1 MKTPI
6 PIETIDI
13 KPLNLAIKTS
23 FSNPKEAIALALLI
37 WEAVDCAGKPIRIHE
52 EDEFSKETAKLSREL
67 LSQVIALL
75 SSHEVPFDDT
85 ALAETMN
92 KSWLLEAQYESLAMG
107 LQYVWK
113 IAEVSFCDGEKS
125 SASERTGQLRYAK
138 TLSYAKNAYIVHAA
152 TNWSP
157 RRYISTLCN
166 WIGLPNTNA
175 DDIIEDQLL
184 RLITMFSE
192 DVILKIRTESPYYYC
207 PLGIYQVLNSGEP
220 AVQFCAKNDGV
231 YEEKVGPTRV
241 LARMVKDGLH
251 YYLAMKESDTGAL
264 TASSSDSK
272 PNLIEYEKIIRTSRK
287 IERMRKDLSISD
299 NHESQVSGRTI
310 QQDSDERQSACSKA
324 ENIIY
329 YGIPGCG
336 KSHHVQKVYCGHNC
350 YIERVV
356 FHPDYSYADFVGQIL
371 PKCEDQ
377 KIEYK
382 FEPGP
387 FTRILKRAH
396 DDPEHNY
403 YLIIEELNRGNA
415 PAIFGDIFQLLDR
428 VKETDSLEVSDNNV
442 GQSYYSICNKDIALA
457 IGCTDSIEVR
467 IPHNLSIIATM
478 NTADQNVFTLDT
490 AFKRRWRM
498 KNIRSKMKSCDYR
511 ENELFESGI
520 SWQVFVT
527 TINKFIITDGIDD
540 IRNEDKRIGAFFL
553 QKEDLEDVNLFA
565 SKMLM
570 YLWTDAFKTRRS
582 VIFKEEFRTLDDL
595 LEEFAENKFA
605 IFNDMVHKEFDL
617 QKRELATSSCE
628 TA

>member
-1 MKTPI
+1 MKTPN
-6 PIETIDI
+6 PIEKIDI

-23 FSNPKEAIALALLI
+23 FSDPKGAIALALLM
-37 WEAVDCAGKPIRIHE
+37 WEAVDCVGEPIRIHE
-52 EDEFSKETAKLSREL
+52 ENEFTKETAKLSDQL
-67 LSQVIALL
+67 LSQVIVLL
-75 SSHEVPFDDT
+75 SKHEISFDKT
-85 ALAETMN
+85 ELAETIN

-113 IAEVSFCDGEKS
+113 IADVSFCDGDKS
-125 SASERTGQLRYAK
+125 SACERTGQLRYAK

-152 TNWSP
+152 TSWST
-157 RRYISTLCN
+157 RKYISTLCN
-166 WIGLPNTNA
+166 WIGLANINA
-175 DDIIEDQLL
+175 DDLIEDQLL
-184 RLITMFSE
+184 RLITMFAE
-192 DVILKIRTESPYYYC
+192 DVILKIRTETPYYYC
-207 PLGIYQVLNSGEP
+207 PLGIYQVLNSGET
-220 AVQFCAKNDGV
+220 AVQFCAKIDGA

-251 YYLAMKESDTGAL
+251 YYLAMKDLDKGAF
-264 TASSSDSK
+264 TASCGESK

-299 NHESQVSGRTI
+299 NSDSQVSGRTI

-350 YIERVV
+350 YVERVV

-371 PKCEDQ
+371 PKCEDG

-387 FTRILKRAH
+387 FTRILKKAI

-498 KNIRSKMKSCDYR
+498 ENIRSEMKSCDYR
-511 ENELFESGI
+511 GNYLFKSDI
-520 SWQVFVT
+520 SWQVFVA
-527 TINKFIITDGIDD
+527 TINKFIVMDGIDD

-553 QKEDLEDVNLFA
+553 QKEDLEDANLFA

-582 VIFKEEFRTLDDL
+582 VIFKEKFSTLDDL
-595 LEEFAENKFA
+595 LEEFAKNKFA
-605 IFNDMVHKEFDL
+605 IFNDEVHTEFDL
-617 QKRELATSSCE
+617 QKSEISASSSE